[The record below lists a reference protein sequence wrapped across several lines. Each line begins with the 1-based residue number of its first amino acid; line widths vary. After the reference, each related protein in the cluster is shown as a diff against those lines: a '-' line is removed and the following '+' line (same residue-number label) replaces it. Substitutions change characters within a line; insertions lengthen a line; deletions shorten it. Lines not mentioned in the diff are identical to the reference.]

1 MDKIPEILEE
11 LRVNFTWVGHEA
23 AKTNEGLGLFAVSNY
38 MVFLFVA
45 VIVTA
50 GFWLIASRRAAAV
63 VADPNAKPGDYVPT
77 GVANVGE
84 ALVDFVRNSICVD
97 VIGPEGSKY
106 FPLVGTIFFG
116 VLFSNLLGLI
126 PGLKA
131 GTGTMGTT
139 VAWALIVFVT
149 FTWLGFAKKGFI
161 GFWKSFIP
169 SGVPIAMAPFMFI
182 LELISY
188 LIRPVTLSVRLFAN
202 LFAGHVVLGVFAL
215 FTALALEPLW
225 EGHLQWA
232 SSIAVLTLAMN
243 IIMYAFEVFV
253 AFIQAYVFAI
263 LTAVYISQ
271 AVHAEH

>member
-1 MDKIPEILEE
+1 
-11 LRVNFTWVGHEA
+11 
-23 AKTNEGLGLFAVSNY
+23 

-45 VIVTA
+45 VLVTSVFWIV
-50 GFWLIASRRAAAV
+50 ASRRAAAV
-63 VADPNAKPGDYVPT
+63 VADPNAKPADYVPT
-77 GVANVGE
+77 GIANVGE

-139 VAWALIVFVT
+139 VAWALIVFVV

-225 EGHLQWA
+225 EGHIQAA
-232 SSIAVLTLAMN
+232 SSIAILTLAMN

-253 AFIQAYVFAI
+253 AFIQAYVFSI

-271 AVHAEH
+271 AIHAEH